1 VVRSTGKTKTF
12 DDFLRGAHKKDSAVI
27 WSDYFIEN
35 AKGTRLKDMNEKAV
49 KRTRKLEHFF
59 KQSDDTNNNG
69 DNYFQKF
76 ATNESY

>member
-1 VVRSTGKTKTF
+1 MGKTKTF
-12 DDFLRGAHKKDSAVI
+12 DVFLTGARKKVSTVI

-49 KRTRKLEHFF
+49 ERTRKLEHFF

-76 ATNESY
+76 STNASY